1 MRKHILLLITLL
13 ATLEVTAQNNENF
26 YFSNLNLKDGLS
38 QISVLKIFQDTKGFI
53 WFGTRNGLNRYDGS
67 EFVIYKHDPKDSL
80 TLSDN
85 HIWSLAE
92 DNDRNLWIGTARGL
106 NKLDLKTNRI
116 KPFVDERYG
125 AFAKSEV
132 RCLTVDSRNRLWI
145 GTTKGL
151 YLYVPAM
158 DVFQRIDLNG
168 KIKDEF
174 ISVVYETKQHQI
186 LIGTSTKGLFVCD
199 MNMKV
204 QRQLTT
210 RTPGLHLLGNSISTI
225 YEDSNGTLWVGSGLS
240 GLYRINFEKEE
251 MVTYHKGN
259 SILTSNSVRAISE
272 LRGMLLIGTF
282 DGLYTIDLSTN
293 SFWKHTDASLEKG
306 NLSHF
311 SIYSL
316 FVDRSQTVWVGTYA
330 GGVSFSSRFNN
341 HTSPPIPSD
350 SCYGV

>member
-13 ATLEVTAQNNENF
+13 VTLEVTAQNNENF

-168 KIKDEF
+168 RSK
-174 ISVVYETKQHQI
+174 
-186 LIGTSTKGLFVCD
+186 
-199 MNMKV
+199 MN
-204 QRQLTT
+204 
-210 RTPGLHLLGNSISTI
+210 S
-225 YEDSNGTLWVGSGLS
+225 
-240 GLYRINFEKEE
+240 
-251 MVTYHKGN
+251 
-259 SILTSNSVRAISE
+259 
-272 LRGMLLIGTF
+272 
-282 DGLYTIDLSTN
+282 
-293 SFWKHTDASLEKG
+293 SL
-306 NLSHF
+306 
-311 SIYSL
+311 
-316 FVDRSQTVWVGTYA
+316 
-330 GGVSFSSRFNN
+330 
-341 HTSPPIPSD
+341 
-350 SCYGV
+350 